1 LVGTQSDILSHFK
14 IYAYV
19 DYIIK
24 YTIIPGTT
32 NKNLE
37 QLEQKKNNN
46 DLQHY
51 ERNKKMINDVKYL
64 VIYIKF
70 LCIKREQQYKYDI
83 GVLNLFEK
91 LRNKIAIHVKIGVQ
105 YIKLDM
111 VLCILKKK
119 NKNARS

>member
-37 QLEQKKNNN
+37 QLEQQKKNNN

-64 VIYIKF
+64 VIVI
-70 LCIKREQQYKYDI
+70 YKIFVY
-83 GVLNLFEK
+83 
-91 LRNKIAIHVKIGVQ
+91 
-105 YIKLDM
+105 
-111 VLCILKKK
+111 
-119 NKNARS
+119 